1 MWQFYLKTVAETSFR
16 FNWNSFRLVY
26 LYETLVPKMS
36 EAFKER
42 EWDSVTFKQLLKR
55 KLHKAQGCLLKA
67 FRQIL
72 FTTYLRPIL
81 QDGWETEH
89 FVNKKTVLGK
99 YIFVL
104 PVRIFHVSVELLFDI
119 FHACTSQR
127 QGCRRHGKTWKIGL
141 DFFSVSRK

>member
-16 FNWNSFRLVY
+16 FNWICFRLVY

-81 QDGWETEH
+81 EDGWETEH

-104 PVRIFHVSVELLFDI
+104 QWEFSMYLLNYCLIFSMPAHLNGRVAVD
-119 FHACTSQR
+119 T
-127 QGCRRHGKTWKIGL
+127 GKPGK
-141 DFFSVSRK
+141 